1 MSNATADA
9 ILDSVRAQ
17 LPGVG
22 DDQLKLELFN
32 TIDELAREALN
43 TTAPTGVDND
53 PATWLDSALWVPN
66 YQALLSGTLFRLY
79 AQVGKPWASADLAKA
94 HADRYGVLLQLSRGD
109 RLQELSTSTYQ
120 RLLNTVR
127 VQMPQARESFV
138 SLALFEVVNKI
149 RVDALGL
156 APLANGV
163 SPASWLPNWEDAF
176 RAALYG
182 TLVALQTQTGQ
193 PWSNPTLAAANQT
206 MFLEELQLLRTDTAS
221 TPTTVYQRLLNAI
234 RVQLPQARESA
245 VTLAA
250 FTIANKVRLDALGLA
265 PLTDANTNPSG
276 WLPSWDDAYQAM
288 FYGTLTNLQMQ
299 TAQPWSN
306 PAGAAANHALFL
318 EELQLLRGDQAEA
331 VSRGLTKIMDL
342 ARVRLPGARDNIL
355 QLELFA
361 VMNQFFQDSNCWYE
375 DIDFDVNTTTNIYYV
390 TPTSVSSPIRLL
402 GVVNSNQQGV
412 SAGFALPD
420 TIKLAYTPSQAD
432 TYTCR
437 IALTVND
444 PVTREGYPEFPDW
457 ILDKYNND
465 ILEGL
470 LGRMMS
476 QMSKPYSNKELGA
489 FHLRNFKAA
498 ISQAKVESE
507 RNNVYRN
514 QNWRFPQSF
523 NRRTYLKF

>member
-182 TLVALQTQTGQ
+182 TD
-193 PWSNPTLAAANQT
+193 
-206 MFLEELQLLRTDTAS
+206 RKS
-221 TPTTVYQRLLNAI
+221 TRLNSSHIPLS
-234 RVQLPQARESA
+234 RMPSSA
-245 VTLAA
+245 
-250 FTIANKVRLDALGLA
+250 
-265 PLTDANTNPSG
+265 
-276 WLPSWDDAYQAM
+276 
-288 FYGTLTNLQMQ
+288 
-299 TAQPWSN
+299 
-306 PAGAAANHALFL
+306 
-318 EELQLLRGDQAEA
+318 
-331 VSRGLTKIMDL
+331 
-342 ARVRLPGARDNIL
+342 
-355 QLELFA
+355 
-361 VMNQFFQDSNCWYE
+361 
-375 DIDFDVNTTTNIYYV
+375 
-390 TPTSVSSPIRLL
+390 
-402 GVVNSNQQGV
+402 
-412 SAGFALPD
+412 
-420 TIKLAYTPSQAD
+420 
-432 TYTCR
+432 
-437 IALTVND
+437 
-444 PVTREGYPEFPDW
+444 
-457 ILDKYNND
+457 
-465 ILEGL
+465 
-470 LGRMMS
+470 
-476 QMSKPYSNKELGA
+476 
-489 FHLRNFKAA
+489 
-498 ISQAKVESE
+498 
-507 RNNVYRN
+507 
-514 QNWRFPQSF
+514 
-523 NRRTYLKF
+523 